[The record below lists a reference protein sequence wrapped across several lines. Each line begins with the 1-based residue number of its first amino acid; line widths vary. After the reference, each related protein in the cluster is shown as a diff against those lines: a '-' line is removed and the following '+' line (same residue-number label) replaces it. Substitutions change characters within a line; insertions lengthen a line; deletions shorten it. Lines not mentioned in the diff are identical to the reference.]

1 MVVTVRDTK
10 LLCSPRLTFLSIP
23 ETQTQFVFVLP
34 LLESDLHEFDFNSSR
49 WNLVPT
55 SGRRPRA
62 RYRATTVVHKN
73 YIILYGGHDGT
84 RHLSDTHIFD
94 IENRVWSPL
103 VTEGSIIPRDS
114 HIAVAHSS
122 SMYIFGGSSG
132 SAMNDLF
139 ELQLPSNFSLPARW

>member
-1 MVVTVRDTK
+1 M
-10 LLCSPRLTFLSIP
+10 
-23 ETQTQFVFVLP
+23 
-34 LLESDLHEFDFNSSR
+34 
-49 WNLVPT
+49 
-55 SGRRPRA
+55 
-62 RYRATTVVHKN
+62 HKN

-139 ELQLPSNFSLPARW
+139 ELQLPTNVSLPARW